1 MINFFKRY
9 TFNQYLSFV
18 TVILF
23 SISCIY
29 SITEGFNEA
38 RILRDVFYNI
48 LAIAFCV
55 ICIIKGKT
63 GNCGERILS
72 WILLAMGII
81 ELLSIKIYEESV
93 FLMVPLFYIFSFLTL
108 KKSLK
113 SNIITIVL
121 GIVNINW
128 SSAFMTSREIGL
140 AYSFLYTIVS
150 ARYLFFI
157 LLIFLIIYE
166 ISVESSI
173 QKQSKELPISTQLN
187 ELKELF
193 DEEYITREEFDIMK
207 NSMINIHKI

>member
-1 MINFFKRY
+1 MINFFRRY
-9 TFNQYLSFV
+9 TFNQYLSFLSI
-18 TVILF
+18 ILF

-29 SITEGFNEA
+29 SINENFNEA
-38 RILRDVFYNI
+38 SVLRDVSYNI

-63 GNCGERILS
+63 DNCGERILS
-72 WILLAMGII
+72 WILLTMGII
-81 ELLSIKIYEESV
+81 ELLSIKESV

-108 KKSLK
+108 KKRIK

-121 GIVNINW
+121 GIVNITW
-128 SSAFMTSREIGL
+128 CSAFMTSREIGL
-140 AYSFLYTIVS
+140 GYNFLYTIVS

-187 ELKELF
+187 ELKELL

-207 NSMINIHKI
+207 NSMINIHEI